1 MTANSSTA
9 RTVPSTGSQGIA
21 DRVEIDALRAEFTD
35 AVMMRDYDRL
45 ASLFTAD
52 GALRIPDIPVDLM
65 GQDAIRAWGAGVPD
79 FVEYLVQT
87 AHPGTVLLDG
97 DTASGRVFIHEL
109 VSARDG
115 RSGQNYAI
123 YHDRYRRTQNG
134 WRFTERVYEIK
145 YLDTTPLAGSP
156 PNPPDT
162 VERPAAAAAN
172 DASSGGR

>member
-1 MTANSSTA
+1 MIGFQAF
-9 RTVPSTGSQGIA
+9 A

-45 ASLFTAD
+45 ASLFAAD
-52 GALRIPDIPVDLM
+52 GELRIPEIPVDLV
-65 GQDAIRAWGAGVPD
+65 GQDAIRAWGAGVAR

-87 AHPGTVLLDG
+87 AHAGTLVLDG

-115 RSGQNYAI
+115 RSGVNYAI
-123 YHDRYRRTQNG
+123 YHDRYQRTHDG
-134 WRFTERVYEIK
+134 WRFTDRVYEIK

-156 PNPPDT
+156 PNPPGPL
-162 VERPAAAAAN
+162 EQPAAPAGH